1 MPLFNSSPL
10 FIGSTNFIHTREKD
24 VIFIASRDI
33 ECPLAKDPENFKKGK
48 VAYIVAENKQR
59 AEINKTLLTQFYVE
73 QDLVKNVAMDQMAK
87 DVFVDPSLPYTQTGG
102 LPTCLELKKFVPV
115 MITVNSSNKKYK
127 ENGAYGL
134 MYLISYF

>member
-1 MPLFNSSPL
+1 MPLLNSLPL
-10 FIGSTNFIHTREKD
+10 FIGSVNIIHLCEKD

-33 ECPLAKDPENFKKGK
+33 ECPLARDPENFKKGK

-115 MITVNSSNKKYK
+115 MITVNSSIRRHK